1 MTCKMTLNATLNWA
15 SWLVVCDFLM
25 RLVWVGTGRSLFPK
39 PAELLAEKRDD
50 LLAAVREQGGVVAV
64 AKRMGLR
71 PQRNGVSPNAQLL

>member
-1 MTCKMTLNATLNWA
+1 MTCKMTLNAFLNWA

-50 LLAAVREQGGVVAV
+50 VLAAVRE
-64 AKRMGLR
+64 
-71 PQRNGVSPNAQLL
+71 